1 MKLEF
6 TGSVPGWWIAILAMI
21 GSLLIARWYWR
32 ETRSLS
38 KPWSLLL
45 PILRATAFALLL
57 GMLAAPTLR
66 YQKVDGTLGRI
77 AWILDRSNS
86 MTIQDP
92 GKEQSRIDQ
101 LRLSLHSGNET
112 SDRTSVLER
121 TAASHHLQLYST
133 SGEKLWD
140 SLRDREEMQAALW
153 TAKES
158 STTLGN
164 ALLGLLSENED
175 KGDSSE
181 RTAKASW
188 DAIVLLSD
196 GQSNSGAAVE
206 EVIRSN
212 GKRVPIYTVGVGD
225 RNEPVDVAVLDAT
238 FSSSVRS
245 EDRLRGMLRIKET
258 LPVGTPYR
266 VGVHHEGEVIWSQDA
281 ISQNRSVVEYSF
293 DVPAGA
299 LIQRAQ
305 QLFSS
310 RFEQRSVPLNLIGW
324 VETDAVELTKD
335 NNRMASS
342 AWGVVKQNSVLLLD
356 PLGGW
361 ESRYLRNA
369 LDRDPAWR
377 VSAFLGPNAFR
388 TDFFPR
394 TKQELFDFDLLII
407 TVESAGRIP
416 AEKQAWLRDYVAY
429 TGAGIVV
436 LDSVKG
442 SSPAIPVWLQD
453 VVPVELDSGSVQ
465 SAVPNPVLP
474 DDLTK
479 KISNGGAATIQS
491 LKLSPAGGLQPAFQF
506 ETDSTANQSL
516 WSRLQPPHTY
526 RPREVKGG
534 AEVMLEGAIGRN
546 KTVPLVVTQRYGQGR
561 VVYFASDETWRWRY
575 GVSDL
580 YHQRFWNQLA
590 GWVMRPPFIVRGD
603 RIAIDAGDRV
613 VRYGE
618 SVAIRAKILGEDGS
632 PIGLDRV
639 QAIVESDNE
648 ALGAKTLAIV
658 ELAVMEN
665 ADGYYEGQ
673 WIVPESGLIP
683 SGDSFIPIDG
693 ECRIRLEPAGLPE
706 ESKQL
711 ATSVYVTRPADR
723 ELERLARN
731 EMLLQQIASETGGAY
746 LDIQE
751 SEELVDRLS
760 VYSNGKVL
768 GVNLPLW
775 QSFPWFFAI
784 LLLLATEWWLR
795 KRVGLV

>member
-6 TGSVPGWWIAILAMI
+6 TGSVSGWWIAIFAVI

-32 ETRSLS
+32 ETRNLS
-38 KPWSLLL
+38 KPWSVLL
-45 PILRATAFALLL
+45 PLLRAAAFALLL
-57 GMLAAPTLR
+57 GMLAAPTIR
-66 YQKVDGTLGRI
+66 YQRVDGTLGRI
-77 AWILDRSNS
+77 AWVLDRSKS
-86 MTIQDP
+86 MAIRDA

-101 LRLSLHSGNET
+101 LRLSLHSENKPGGR
-112 SDRTSVLER
+112 SSVLDQI
-121 TAASHHLQLYST
+121 ASIHHLQLYST

-140 SLRDREEMQAALW
+140 SIRDGEELQASLW
-153 TAKES
+153 SAQEP

-164 ALLGLLSENED
+164 ALLGLLSENEGT
-175 KGDSSE
+175 GDSLDPSA
-181 RTAKASW
+181 RAPW

-225 RNEPVDVAVLDAT
+225 RNEPVDVAVLEAT

-258 LPVGTPYR
+258 LPVGTAYR
-266 VGVHHEGEVIWSQDA
+266 VGVDHEGNLIWSQDA
-281 ISQNRSVVEYSF
+281 VSQNRSIVEYSF
-293 DVPAGA
+293 DVPAGS
-299 LIQRAQ
+299 LIERAQ
-305 QLFSS
+305 QLHSS
-310 RFEQRSVPLNLIGW
+310 RFEQRSVPLNLNGW
-324 VETDAVELTKD
+324 VETDAVELTQD
-335 NNRMASS
+335 NNRMDSS

-377 VSAFLGPNAFR
+377 VNAFLGPNAFR

-394 TKQELFDFDLLII
+394 TKQDLFDFDLLVM
-407 TVESAGRIP
+407 TVESAFRIP
-416 AEKQAWLRDYVAY
+416 VEKQDWLRDYVAY
-429 TGAGIVV
+429 TGAGVVV

-442 SSPAIPVWLQD
+442 SSQTIPSWLQD
-453 VVPVELDSGSVQ
+453 LLPVETESSSVQ
-465 SAVPNPVLP
+465 SSVSIPVLP

-506 ETDSTANQSL
+506 ETDSVTNQAL

-526 RPREVKGG
+526 RLRGVKGG
-534 AEVMLEGAIGRN
+534 AEVMLEGIVGRN
-546 KTVPLVVTQRYGQGR
+546 QTIPLIVTQRFGQGR
-561 VVYFASDETWRWRY
+561 VVYFASDESWRWRY

-590 GWVMRPPFIVRGD
+590 GWAMRPPFIVRGD

-618 SVAIRAKILGEDGS
+618 SVAIRAKLLGEDGA

-639 QAIVESDNE
+639 QAIVE
-648 ALGAKTLAIV
+648 LGTQTLAVV
-658 ELAVMEN
+658 ELAVIEN
-665 ADGYYEGQ
+665 AEGYYEGQ
-673 WIVPESGLIP
+673 WMIPESGLIP
-683 SGDSFIPIDG
+683 AGDSLIPIDG

-746 LDIQE
+746 LDVQQ

-760 VYSNGKVL
+760 GYSNGKVL
-768 GVNLPLW
+768 GVTVPLW

>member
-6 TGSVPGWWIAILAMI
+6 TGSVPGWWIALLAVI

-32 ETRSLS
+32 ETRNLS
-38 KPWSLLL
+38 KPWSVLL
-45 PILRATAFALLL
+45 PLLRAAAFALLL
-57 GMLAAPTLR
+57 GMLAAPTIR
-66 YQKVDGTLGRI
+66 YQRVDGTLGRI
-77 AWILDRSNS
+77 AWVLDRSKS
-86 MTIQDP
+86 MTIQDT

-101 LRLSLHSGNET
+101 LRLSLHSENKPGGR
-112 SDRTSVLER
+112 SSVLDQI
-121 TAASHHLQLYST
+121 ASIHHLQLYST

-140 SLRDREEMQAALW
+140 SLRDGEELQASLW
-153 TAKES
+153 SAQEP

-164 ALLGLLSENED
+164 ALLGLLSENEGT
-175 KGDSSE
+175 GDSLDPSA
-181 RTAKASW
+181 RAPW

-196 GQSNSGAAVE
+196 GQSNTGAAVE
-206 EVIRSN
+206 EVVRSN
-212 GKRVPIYTVGVGD
+212 GKRVPIYTIGVGD
-225 RNEPVDVAVLDAT
+225 RNEPIDVAVLEAT

-245 EDRLRGMLRIKET
+245 EDRLRGVLRIKET
-258 LPVGTPYR
+258 LPVGTSYR
-266 VGVHHEGEVIWSQDA
+266 VGVDHEGDLIWSQDA
-281 ISQNRSVVEYSF
+281 VSQNRNVVEYSF
-293 DVPAGA
+293 DVPAGS
-299 LIQRAQ
+299 LIERAQ
-305 QLFSS
+305 QLHSS
-310 RFEQRSVPLNLIGW
+310 RFEQRSVPLNLSGW
-324 VETDAVELTKD
+324 VETDAVELTQD
-335 NNRMASS
+335 NNRMDSS

-377 VSAFLGPNAFR
+377 VNAFLGPNAFR

-394 TKQELFDFDLLII
+394 TKQDLFDFDLLVM
-407 TVESAGRIP
+407 TVESAFRIP
-416 AEKQAWLRDYVAY
+416 VEKQDWLRDYVAY
-429 TGAGIVV
+429 TGAGVVV

-442 SSPAIPVWLQD
+442 SSQTIPSWLQD
-453 VVPVELDSGSVQ
+453 LLPVETESSSVQ
-465 SAVPNPVLP
+465 SSVSNPVLP
-474 DDLTK
+474 EDLTERV
-479 KISNGGAATIQS
+479 SNGGIATVQS

-506 ETDSTANQSL
+506 ETDSVTNQAL

-526 RPREVKGG
+526 RPRGVKGG
-534 AEVMLEGAIGRN
+534 AEVMLEGIVGRN
-546 KTVPLVVTQRYGQGR
+546 QTIPLIVTQRFGQGR
-561 VVYFASDETWRWRY
+561 VVYFASDESWRWRY

-618 SVAIRAKILGEDGS
+618 SVAIRAKILGEDGA

-639 QAIVESDNE
+639 QAIVE
-648 ALGAKTLAIV
+648 LGTQTLTVV
-658 ELAVMEN
+658 ELAVIEN
-665 ADGYYEGQ
+665 AEGYYEGQ
-673 WIVPESGLIP
+673 WMIPESGLIP
-683 SGDSFIPIDG
+683 AGDSFIPIDG

-746 LDIQE
+746 LDVQQ
-751 SEELVDRLS
+751 SVELVDRLS
-760 VYSNGKVL
+760 GYSNGKVL
-768 GVNLPLW
+768 GVTVPLW

>member
-6 TGSVPGWWIAILAMI
+6 TGSVPGWWIAILAVI

-38 KPWSLLL
+38 KPWSVFL
-45 PILRATAFALLL
+45 PLLRAAAFALLL
-57 GMLAAPTLR
+57 GMLAAPTIR
-66 YQKVDGTLGRI
+66 YQRVDGTLGRI
-77 AWILDRSNS
+77 AWVLDRSKS
-86 MTIQDP
+86 MAIQDA

-101 LRLSLHSGNET
+101 LRLSLHSENKPGGR
-112 SDRTSVLER
+112 SSVLDQI
-121 TAASHHLQLYST
+121 AAIHHLQLYST

-140 SLRDREEMQAALW
+140 SLRDGEELQASLW
-153 TAKES
+153 SAQEP

-164 ALLGLLSENED
+164 ALLGLLSENEGT
-175 KGDSSE
+175 GDSLDPSA
-181 RTAKASW
+181 RAPW

-196 GQSNSGAAVE
+196 GQSNTGAAVE
-206 EVIRSN
+206 EVVRSN
-212 GKRVPIYTVGVGD
+212 GKRVPIYTIGVGD
-225 RNEPVDVAVLDAT
+225 RNEPIDVAVLEAT

-245 EDRLRGMLRIKET
+245 EDRLRGVLRIKET
-258 LPVGTPYR
+258 LPVGTSYR
-266 VGVHHEGEVIWSQDA
+266 VGVDHEGDLIWSQDA
-281 ISQNRSVVEYSF
+281 VSQNRNVVEYSF
-293 DVPAGA
+293 DVPAGS
-299 LIQRAQ
+299 LIERAQ
-305 QLFSS
+305 QLHSS
-310 RFEQRSVPLNLIGW
+310 RFEQRSVPLNLSGW
-324 VETDAVELTKD
+324 VETDAVELTQD
-335 NNRMASS
+335 NNRMDSS

-377 VSAFLGPNAFR
+377 VNAFLGPNAFR

-394 TKQELFDFDLLII
+394 TKQDLFDFDLLVM
-407 TVESAGRIP
+407 TVESAFRIP
-416 AEKQAWLRDYVAY
+416 VEKQDWLRDYVAY
-429 TGAGIVV
+429 TGAGVVV

-442 SSPAIPVWLQD
+442 SSQTIPSWLQD
-453 VVPVELDSGSVQ
+453 LLPVETESSSVQ
-465 SAVPNPVLP
+465 ASVSNPVLP
-474 DDLTK
+474 EDLTERV
-479 KISNGGAATIQS
+479 SNGGIATVQS
-491 LKLSPAGGLQPAFQF
+491 LKLSPAGGLQPALQF
-506 ETDSTANQSL
+506 ETDSVTNQAL

-526 RPREVKGG
+526 RPRGVKGG
-534 AEVMLEGAIGRN
+534 AEVMLEGIVGRN
-546 KTVPLVVTQRYGQGR
+546 QTIPLIVTQRFGQGR
-561 VVYFASDETWRWRY
+561 VVYFASDESWRWRY

-603 RIAIDAGDRV
+603 RVAIDAGDRV

-618 SVAIRAKILGEDGS
+618 SVAIRAKILGEDGA

-639 QAIVESDNE
+639 QAIVE
-648 ALGAKTLAIV
+648 LGTQTLAVV
-658 ELAVMEN
+658 ELAVIEN
-665 ADGYYEGQ
+665 AEGYYEGQ
-673 WIVPESGLIP
+673 WMIPESGLIP
-683 SGDSFIPIDG
+683 AGDSFIPIDG

-746 LDIQE
+746 LDVQQ

-760 VYSNGKVL
+760 GYSNGKVL
-768 GVNLPLW
+768 GVTVPLW